1 MKKVIFT
8 TNMIRSGTGM
18 FVSVDENNN
27 FHDHIFVAVNNDG
40 ASSNFAYYV
49 GSEAVSNGRSF
60 TSSHDAWCEL
70 CQYMGADE
78 IYPVPQKW
86 LKSEFKDEYK
96 LKLAE
101 FKDNL
106 SETKMKEREAKKL
119 KSKKQSGGLW
129 LKSHGGKGYWN

>member
-18 FVSVDENNN
+18 FVSVDEDNN

-40 ASSNFAYYV
+40 ASANFAYYV
-49 GSEAVSNGRSF
+49 GSEAVSNGRST
-60 TSSHDAWCEL
+60 TSAHDAWCEL
-70 CQYMGADE
+70 CQYLGATE
-78 IYPVPQKW
+78 IYPIKERQ
-86 LKSEFKDEYK
+86 LKQWFGDEYK
-96 LKLAE
+96 LKLTE

-119 KSKKQSGGLW
+119 KSKKASSNLW
-129 LKSHGGKGYWN
+129 LKSSKTGYWN

>member
-18 FVSVDENNN
+18 LVSVDEDNN
-27 FHDHIFVAVNNDG
+27 FHSHVFVAVNHDG

-49 GSEAVSNGRSF
+49 GSEAVSNGRSS
-60 TSSHDAWCEL
+60 TSAHDCWMEL
-70 CQYMGADE
+70 CQYLGANE
-78 IYPVPQKW
+78 IYPIKERQ
-86 LKSEFKDEYK
+86 LKQWFGDEYK

-129 LKSHGGKGYWN
+129 LKGAGKYWN

>member
-8 TNMIRSGTGM
+8 TNMVRSGTGM
-18 FVSVDENNN
+18 FVSVDEDNN
-27 FHDHIFVAVNNDG
+27 FHDLIFVAVNHYPASALYCYFIDG
-40 ASSNFAYYV
+40 DINT
-49 GSEAVSNGRSF
+49 NGRTF
-60 TSSHDAWCEL
+60 TDAETAWLEL
-70 CQYMGADE
+70 VGYLGAIE
-78 IYPVPQKW
+78 IYPIKERQ
-86 LKSEFKDEYK
+86 LKQWFGDGYK

-129 LKSHGGKGYWN
+129 LKGAGRFWN

>member
-8 TNMIRSGTGM
+8 TSMIRSGSGM
-18 FVSVDENNN
+18 LVSVDEDNN
-27 FHDHIFVAVNNDG
+27 FHDAIFVAVNHHG
-40 ASSNFAYYV
+40 ASANFTYFV
-49 GSEAVSNGRSF
+49 GSGAVSNGRTF
-60 TSSHDAWCEL
+60 TDAQTCWNEL
-70 CQYMGADE
+70 CEYLGATE
-78 IYPVPQKW
+78 IYPIKERQ
-86 LKSEFKDEYK
+86 LKQWFGDEYK

-129 LKSHGGKGYWN
+129 LKGAGKYWN